1 MHTHPFFC
9 YNISDMRICVIP
21 IDNRPVCYNLV
32 KDIAKIDKDIEL
44 FMPPREML
52 GGLKKSANIIGI
64 YNWLCKLPEVDTIVL
79 SLDTIAYGGLIP
91 SRRCPE
97 TYEEIKSRVLDFK
110 EILQTKNA
118 KIYAVSSIM
127 RISNN
132 NCNEEEKE
140 YWNKYG
146 KKIFEYSYTKHK
158 YASSLG
164 LESPLKRII
173 PEDILAD
180 YKSTRIRNFK
190 INKLYLDWKKEG
202 FFETLI
208 FSKDDCAE
216 YGYNVMEAQQLER
229 MGGEVITGADEIP
242 LSLFARSIKK
252 EISVAPIFIE
262 DDCKNL
268 ISNYEDISIEK
279 SVTKQLTFA
288 GVKIVQPEDADI
300 ILLVNNFKD
309 HQGEIV
315 MKVPTEQFSSELNL
329 PEKSF
334 MIADVRNANGA
345 DNNFVQEFFKQ
356 FQYNKKFYGYSAWN
370 TSANSLGSLIC
381 CAKVK
386 FMAKQFDETAFKKV
400 QMIRFLDDWAYQA
413 NIRQQIETPCDIR
426 SQMKPYEEKISQ
438 VFDLPIKNEYFY
450 PWDRL
455 FEVEVRD
462 ELS

>member
-1 MHTHPFFC
+1 
-9 YNISDMRICVIP
+9 
-21 IDNRPVCYNLV
+21 
-32 KDIAKIDKDIEL
+32 
-44 FMPPREML
+44 
-52 GGLKKSANIIGI
+52 
-64 YNWLCKLPEVDTIVL
+64 
-79 SLDTIAYGGLIP
+79 
-91 SRRCPE
+91 
-97 TYEEIKSRVLDFK
+97 
-110 EILQTKNA
+110 
-118 KIYAVSSIM
+118 
-127 RISNN
+127 
-132 NCNEEEKE
+132 
-140 YWNKYG
+140 
-146 KKIFEYSYTKHK
+146 
-158 YASSLG
+158 
-164 LESPLKRII
+164 
-173 PEDILAD
+173 
-180 YKSTRIRNFK
+180 
-190 INKLYLDWKKEG
+190 
-202 FFETLI
+202 
-208 FSKDDCAE
+208 
-216 YGYNVMEAQQLER
+216 MEAQQLER

-242 LSLFARSIKK
+242 LSLFAKSIKK

-279 SVTKQLTFA
+279 SVMKQLTFA

-356 FQYNKKFYGYSAWN
+356 FQYNENFYGYSAWN

-450 PWDRL
+450 TWDRL

-462 ELS
+462 ELF